1 MGSLFKTPKMPK
13 PPPEV
18 AMPDPQDIEAAMA
31 KKNAWWDAKNR
42 KGREYHQFN
51 QKGVLG
57 PTVAEGGGTLEYTRG
72 TLGGT
77 PR

>member
-1 MGSLFKTPKMPK
+1 MGSLFKTPSLPK

-18 AMPDPQDIEAAMA
+18 AMPDMEDLKSRMAKRAAME
-31 KKNAWWDAKNR
+31 DAKRR
-42 KGREYHQFN
+42 KGRESTI
-51 QKGVLG
+51 LG
-57 PTVAEGGGTLEYTRG
+57 PTVPEGGGGTEYSRG

>member
-18 AMPDPQDIEAAMA
+18 AMPDMEDLKARMA
-31 KKNAWWDAKNR
+31 KKNAMMDAKR
-42 KGREYHQFN
+42 RQGRESTI
-51 QKGVLG
+51 LG
-57 PTVAEGGGTLEYTRG
+57 PTTPEGGGTLEYTRG

-77 PR
+77 PQ

>member
-18 AMPDPQDIEAAMA
+18 AMPDMEDLKARMA
-31 KKNAWWDAKNR
+31 KRNAMMEAQR
-42 KGREYHQFN
+42 RRGRESTI
-51 QKGVLG
+51 LG
-57 PTVAEGGGTLEYTRG
+57 PQSPEGGGTLEYSRG

-77 PR
+77 PQ